1 MKHEE
6 LNERLRSFL
15 VESREKA
22 GLSQVDVAARSEIF
36 GLGRTLDQRA
46 VSRIESQPINTDA
59 IKIAG
64 YLSAVGIQPSKYY
77 ELLAEYTYQREE
89 SYVSTI
95 NADVVRE
102 KIGSAK
108 ALISKV
114 MSSIEQYNHEYIDTL
129 GLIAKVEQLGELVD
143 GLDRKPVIGCFGNF
157 DAGKST
163 LINTVIDDSLL
174 PVSYQPATCVVNLLM
189 HESDKPESITG
200 NVAVFRK
207 GFRPHLIHSRS
218 EVAKYLIEQGD
229 EGILNRLGVHNYDSG
244 DSHDAYIAIIF
255 SSADILRSVWLLDT
269 PGDLNS
275 SDESDTE
282 KALGGVELSDG
293 VVFVSPHAGFLKAS
307 DLGFASNIVRQ
318 RPPIEKES
326 PLDHLLFIQSHCHSE
341 IDREDI
347 DAVGNVTFK
356 RIKKQ
361 LDELIFS
368 SWVEDGYISCL
379 PKASDLTQ
387 RVQPFWR
394 ENGDYRDN
402 TLRRIGELATYLSEK
417 QLVTVEN
424 HIERTF
430 KSIENLLLEEV
441 AKLKNRKFSAD
452 ERIREVKEKDAR
464 FRSLSDRLIEDFNA
478 LIDSCD
484 RIRQNDLETMELY
497 FQRVTSVEGLEEL
510 INESY
515 STKKE
520 AESELGNYV
529 SQLLSTKLEVTL
541 KKSSKSLAR
550 DLDALLERWQ
560 EAAPVV
566 SLVDVDADVQGF
578 GEGFSSFDS
587 RAAFVGGF
595 AGLGSLGAM
604 ALYVS
609 TIASNLGAY
618 ILVGKA
624 AGVLV
629 SLGLVGS
636 VTTVTSFVAAIG
648 GPITIGIVF
657 AAAIGYLIYRL
668 AGGSWQKSLAKKA
681 SEALRKEPIF
691 DKVEDVVTKYW
702 ESTAT
707 ALKAGLNELIVNTNE
722 HIENLIA
729 DAAVDYEPGKI
740 DQSVSLIDETLLI
753 VRDHSSLK

>member
-1 MKHEE
+1 MEQEE
-6 LNERLRSFL
+6 LNERLRCFL
-15 VESREKA
+15 VASREKA
-22 GLSQVDVAARSEIF
+22 GLSQADVAARSEVF
-36 GLGRTLDQRA
+36 EMGRTLDQRA
-46 VSRIESQPINTDA
+46 VSRIESQPICADA

-77 ELLAEYTYQREE
+77 ELLSEYTHQKDGD
-89 SYVSTI
+89 YVSTV
-95 NADVVRE
+95 NADAVKE
-102 KIGSAK
+102 KIGSAR

-114 MSSIEQYNHEYIDTL
+114 KSSIEQYNHDYIDTKEL
-129 GLIAKVEQLGELVD
+129 VAKVEQLGELVD
-143 GLDRKPVIGCFGNF
+143 GLDRKPVIGFFGNF

-163 LINTVIDDSLL
+163 LINTVVDDSLL

-189 HESDKPESITG
+189 HESDKPKSITG
-200 NVAVFRK
+200 SVAVFRK
-207 GFRPHLIHSRS
+207 GFRPHLIQSPS
-218 EVAKYLIEQGD
+218 EVTKYLIEQGD
-229 EGILNRLGVHNYDSG
+229 EGLLNRLGTHNYDSEN
-244 DSHDAYIAIIF
+244 SHDAYIAIVF

-293 VVFVSPHAGFLKAS
+293 IVFVSPHTGFFKAS

-318 RPPIEKES
+318 RPPIDGDA

-341 IDREDI
+341 IDRKDV
-347 DAVGNVTFK
+347 DAVGDVTFK

-361 LDELIFS
+361 LDELVFS
-368 SWVEDGYISCL
+368 SWVEDDYISRI
-379 PKASDLTQ
+379 PEASDLTL

-394 ENGDYRDN
+394 ENGDYRNN
-402 TLRRIGELATYLSEK
+402 TLRRIGGLATYLSEK
-417 QLVTVEN
+417 QLATVEK

-430 KSIENLLLEEV
+430 KSVENLLLAEV
-441 AKLKNRKFSAD
+441 AKLENRKFSAD

-464 FRSLSDRLIEDFNA
+464 FRSLSDQLIKDFNA

-484 RIRQNDLETMELY
+484 RIKQKDLETMKLY
-497 FQRVTSVEGLEEL
+497 FQHITSVEGLEEL
-510 INESY
+510 INEAY
-515 STKKE
+515 SDKKE

-529 SQLLSTKLEVTL
+529 SQLVSTRLEKTL
-541 KKSSKSLAR
+541 KTSGKSVSR
-550 DLDALLERWQ
+550 ELDTLLERWQ
-560 EAAPVV
+560 DAAPVV
-566 SLVDVDADVQGF
+566 SSIDVDADIQGF
-578 GEGFSSFDS
+578 GNGFNAFDS

-648 GPITIGIVF
+648 GPITIGIVV

-691 DKVEDVVTKYW
+691 DRVEHVVIKYW

-707 ALKAGLNELIVNTNE
+707 ALRAGLDELVARTNE
-722 HIENLIA
+722 HVEKLIA
-729 DAAVDYEPGKI
+729 DATVEYDPGKV

-753 VRDHSSLK
+753 ARDHSNLV

>member
-244 DSHDAYIAIIF
+244 DSHDAYIAIVF
-255 SSADILRSVWLLDT
+255 SSADILRSV
-269 PGDLNS
+269 
-275 SDESDTE
+275 
-282 KALGGVELSDG
+282 
-293 VVFVSPHAGFLKAS
+293 
-307 DLGFASNIVRQ
+307 
-318 RPPIEKES
+318 
-326 PLDHLLFIQSHCHSE
+326 
-341 IDREDI
+341 
-347 DAVGNVTFK
+347 
-356 RIKKQ
+356 
-361 LDELIFS
+361 
-368 SWVEDGYISCL
+368 
-379 PKASDLTQ
+379 
-387 RVQPFWR
+387 
-394 ENGDYRDN
+394 
-402 TLRRIGELATYLSEK
+402 
-417 QLVTVEN
+417 
-424 HIERTF
+424 
-430 KSIENLLLEEV
+430 
-441 AKLKNRKFSAD
+441 
-452 ERIREVKEKDAR
+452 
-464 FRSLSDRLIEDFNA
+464 
-478 LIDSCD
+478 
-484 RIRQNDLETMELY
+484 
-497 FQRVTSVEGLEEL
+497 
-510 INESY
+510 
-515 STKKE
+515 
-520 AESELGNYV
+520 
-529 SQLLSTKLEVTL
+529 
-541 KKSSKSLAR
+541 
-550 DLDALLERWQ
+550 
-560 EAAPVV
+560 
-566 SLVDVDADVQGF
+566 
-578 GEGFSSFDS
+578 
-587 RAAFVGGF
+587 
-595 AGLGSLGAM
+595 
-604 ALYVS
+604 
-609 TIASNLGAY
+609 
-618 ILVGKA
+618 
-624 AGVLV
+624 
-629 SLGLVGS
+629 
-636 VTTVTSFVAAIG
+636 
-648 GPITIGIVF
+648 
-657 AAAIGYLIYRL
+657 
-668 AGGSWQKSLAKKA
+668 
-681 SEALRKEPIF
+681 
-691 DKVEDVVTKYW
+691 
-702 ESTAT
+702 
-707 ALKAGLNELIVNTNE
+707 
-722 HIENLIA
+722 
-729 DAAVDYEPGKI
+729 
-740 DQSVSLIDETLLI
+740 
-753 VRDHSSLK
+753 